1 MSKKRTI
8 KPSLS
13 RSTIYDIAARAGV
26 SVTTVSRVLN
36 DAMAVGA
43 LHVARRRGISVREDL
58 SLLGVDNAGLAETV
72 VPRLTTIR
80 QPLKEMGRVAV
91 SLLWRILQGRWI
103 EAAPILR
110 STQLVVRESTEKF
123 QATE

>member
-1 MSKKRTI
+1 MSKKRTV
-8 KPSLS
+8 KPSVS

-36 DAMAVGA
+36 DAKAVRA
-43 LHVARRRGISVREDL
+43 LHVARRRGISVREEL
-58 SLLGVDNAGLAETV
+58 SLVGVDNAGLAETV

-91 SLLWRILQGRWI
+91 SLLWSILQGR
-103 EAAPILR
+103 
-110 STQLVVRESTEKF
+110 
-123 QATE
+123 